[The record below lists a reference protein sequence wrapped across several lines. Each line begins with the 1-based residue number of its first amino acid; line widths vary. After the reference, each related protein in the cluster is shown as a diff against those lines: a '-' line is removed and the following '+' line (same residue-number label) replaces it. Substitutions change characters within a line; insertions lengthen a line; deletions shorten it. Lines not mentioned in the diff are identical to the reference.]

1 MVVLKIGLLSETVR
15 GNLCSGRTNVLL
27 KEEKRPELSL
37 ASSYEETEGRQ
48 PSATRK
54 KSYQKLKL
62 PEYAS
67 WTSPTQP

>member
-1 MVVLKIGLLSETVR
+1 MRGNLIR
-15 GNLCSGRTNVLL
+15 GNLCSGRTNDLL

-37 ASSYEETEGRQ
+37 ASSGEDTEGRQ

-54 KSYQKLKL
+54 KSHQKLKL

-67 WTSPTQP
+67 WTSQLPKP